1 MSIANIM
8 SSKLITVSPTTT
20 VEVMQ
25 TLLDANPIHHLLVV
39 DDGKLVGV
47 VSDRDILKII
57 SPYLKTQLET
67 NKDLF
72 TLTRTAKQ
80 LMAQNLVTI
89 SPKASIRAAARCLV
103 ENKVS
108 LLPVVNDE
116 GEAIGVV
123 SWKDVLR
130 FIME

>member
-47 VSDRDILKII
+47 VSDRDILKVI